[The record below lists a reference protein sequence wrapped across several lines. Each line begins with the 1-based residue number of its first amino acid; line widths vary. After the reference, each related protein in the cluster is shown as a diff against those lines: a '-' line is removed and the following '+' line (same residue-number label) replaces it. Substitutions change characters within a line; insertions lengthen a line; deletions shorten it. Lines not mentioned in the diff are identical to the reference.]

1 MIILLINHNDKVYLL
16 EIIINR
22 GDEEMSKTYEN
33 AYAKSIRI
41 TRETHE
47 QLRLIASYQ
56 RRSMRVCLELMIE
69 QKLESLNE
77 GKETK

>member
-1 MIILLINHNDKVYLL
+1 MMTKYTVFSKQSTV
-16 EIIINR
+16 
-22 GDEEMSKTYEN
+22 EMKKMTKAYEN

-77 GKETK
+77 GKEAK